1 MANGADGDNMAVV
14 VVRVA
19 VRGSDLDHVI
29 VHFPSTEGRIALDLH
44 LNGPTAIP
52 IFHVQVCMAVMVLF
66 YKYKRARLFCID
78 FLIPITMFNHNFV
91 SL

>member
-1 MANGADGDNMAVV
+1 MENGADGDNMAVV

-66 YKYKRARLFCID
+66 YKYID
-78 FLIPITMFNHNFV
+78 VLIPITMFNHNFV

>member
-19 VRGSDLDHVI
+19 VRGSDLDHAI

-44 LNGPTAIP
+44 LNGPTVIP
-52 IFHVQVCMAVMVLF
+52 KFHVQVCMAVMVVF
-66 YKYKRARLFCID
+66 YKYKRAI
-78 FLIPITMFNHNFV
+78 LIF
-91 SL
+91 

>member
-1 MANGADGDNMAVV
+1 MENGADGDNMAVV

-44 LNGPTAIP
+44 LN
-52 IFHVQVCMAVMVLF
+52 
-66 YKYKRARLFCID
+66 
-78 FLIPITMFNHNFV
+78 
-91 SL
+91 